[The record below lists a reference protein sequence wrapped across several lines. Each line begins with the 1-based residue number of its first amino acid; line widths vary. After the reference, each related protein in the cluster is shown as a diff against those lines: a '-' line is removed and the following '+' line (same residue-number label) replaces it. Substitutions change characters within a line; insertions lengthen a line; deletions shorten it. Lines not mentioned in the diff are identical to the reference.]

1 MKISLSVKD
10 RIIILTEVLPPFG
23 SKKWMSNNISI
34 RNKIKLTIEEEG
46 CVLLKPSANKVL
58 SEVVYLDKSLA
69 NSSKDFDFSEEEILY
84 LKELIGIIDERGG
97 FTENNLTTLC
107 LLEDYAN
114 NL

>member
-46 CVLLKPSANKVL
+46 CVLLKPSAK
-58 SEVVYLDKSLA
+58 
-69 NSSKDFDFSEEEILY
+69 
-84 LKELIGIIDERGG
+84 
-97 FTENNLTTLC
+97 
-107 LLEDYAN
+107 
-114 NL
+114 